1 MRCVVVREQKVEA
14 VQPSQKLSRVL
25 ESGKNQASEMK
36 HQLSADC
43 VRELHVFAS
52 TCTGLTPPISFV
64 LNSLLAFVGPLT
76 ALHPRTHYDH

>member
-64 LNSLLAFVGPLT
+64 NSLLAFGQPLA
-76 ALHPRTHYDH
+76 ALQPRTHYDH